1 MTKYKDTFCIL
12 SIEQFKKMEADTSS
26 LLDYFLFIL
35 MLVSDAVV
43 GIYYGFFNKQNTAQ
57 DYLLGDKQMN
67 VWLVAMSQI
76 SR

>member
-43 GIYYGFFNKQNTAQ
+43 GIYYGFLNKQTTAQ

>member
-1 MTKYKDTFCIL
+1 MTKYKDAFCIL

-76 SR
+76 